1 MAWESYNLD
10 KEAHD
15 LVAKYRDA
23 NVLNQGYKMRTT
35 ATYGLERFWGEQLR
49 LDEQKAAYWRD
60 AWKTF
65 ADIMT
70 NAGIEIPSGN
80 IDPTN
85 TRAIQERA
93 SALWGMK
100 PEYRKVSL
108 AILIQLC
115 DSIVWWT
122 QRYK

>member
-23 NVLNQGYKMRTT
+23 DVLNQGYKMRTT

-49 LDEQKAAYWRD
+49 LKAEEAAYWRD

-65 ADIMT
+65 AKIMT
-70 NAGIEIPSGN
+70 NAGITIPSGDIN
-80 IDPTN
+80 TKD
-85 TRAIQERA
+85 TRAIEERA
-93 SALWGMK
+93 SALWGMN
-100 PEYRKVSL
+100 PDHRKVSL